1 MKNPSI
7 ISGILLAIL
16 FIVAFTFG
24 QSQDT
29 PQNKPA
35 SDPFHVIV
43 KGCDNCKDLY
53 YCMNGR
59 NPKKPGSCDFYAEC
73 DPTGAVVQTICVKC
87 GDKAGTATI
96 KCGSTREVTIEVS
109 QIGAD
114 CKCNTV
120 K

>member
-1 MKNPSI
+1 MKNLSFIP
-7 ISGILLAIL
+7 GILLAVL
-16 FIVAFTFG
+16 FIFAFAFG
-24 QSQDT
+24 QSNDVV
-29 PQNKPA
+29 PNNSV

-53 YCMNGR
+53 YCMNGGIV
-59 NPKKPGSCDFYAEC
+59 KKPGSCDFYAEC
-73 DPTGAVVQTICVKC
+73 DPAGAVIQTICVKC

-114 CKCNTV
+114 CLCN
-120 K
+120 KK